1 MLPGRSLLL
10 GGVNLHPNGF
20 RFLCCVPKGG
30 KHSWATWTLQPDVVE
45 LQPKI
50 TSYHKVTSDG
60 VMCTVYLFL
69 NPLFAYILLQKN
81 EMIANPVE
89 TCPKNTPTLSRW
101 PRTPR
106 FLPSHLA
113 LLTGGTFCWAPTI
126 ETFWVVCVVYELQGK
141 RSHIPDIPFLK
152 VAGSQW
158 FFCFQR
164 WDMSVSFQQGMKT
177 TGDFEWPI
185 LVASQDIETQ

>member
-20 RFLCCVPKGG
+20 RFLCCIPMGG
-30 KHSWATWTLQPDVVE
+30 KHSWATWTLQPYGVE

-81 EMIANPVE
+81 EMIANPRG
-89 TCPKNTPTLSRW
+89 NLSKKHPDLVKMAKKTRGFFRATS
-101 PRTPR
+101 P
-106 FLPSHLA
+106 FLQA
-113 LLTGGTFCWAPTI
+113 AFFCWAPTI
-126 ETFWVVCVVYELQGK
+126 ETVLGGLGVWWCMNSRENDPISQI
-141 RSHIPDIPFLK
+141 SHF
-152 VAGSQW
+152 
-158 FFCFQR
+158 
-164 WDMSVSFQQGMKT
+164 
-177 TGDFEWPI
+177 
-185 LVASQDIETQ
+185 